1 MFHKVHWVWIC
12 VLAIGLVTG
21 CTVQPVQPTAQP
33 PTAVDSQMQATV
45 DALRTQVAAQLQMT
59 PADVTVVAAEA
70 VDWPDACLG
79 AGSPQEG
86 CAQVVTPGYRITL
99 AVNGA
104 EYVYHTDRGP
114 YWLRLVQGPP
124 VDVGAP
130 IITGEITVDHGGCQ
144 DVVVGSDGVAFGYC
158 GLARF
163 GGKFVS
169 PARQATL
176 AEFAARYAPFEAQT
190 EVGLIRF
197 AGSGAQ
203 VATPAE
209 QTRLA
214 QWVQLLVMEAAAG
227 TPMGGLAYHGPAEPG
242 SEDASQ
248 CATLTM
254 NAGEATVFDCAGNV
268 TTVKLNGGVL
278 SRWLEIQDRFA
289 PFVVETP
296 TERLEFTGMGA
307 EASAVWQQ
315 ALLAW
320 ARTQYAELSTG
331 KASAAGNT
339 VLAWQLDPVVDDAT
353 VCKVLIV
360 LAWGE
365 AYAETR
371 TCDGGEVQTST
382 QGWLENAEL
391 EQLYTWQRDLAT
403 LEAEQGYLL
412 GNGAQAPGAVERAEV
427 AQWAAQVWQRLM
439 TPRVSAA
446 VNTVLAWGLG
456 PSDDAETAC
465 MHLTVT
471 QAGDAYAELRPCAG
485 GAVQAIVVGQLTSA
499 EQEYLA
505 AWQRTYATLYAEPG
519 YVVGN
524 GAQVADA
531 EAYAAIE
538 LWIVDLWRRIW
549 ASGAPQPGAISMGA
563 PAACPTPTGDAQLY
577 VDRSGGFCLLYPA
590 AYVAETTDD
599 GVVHLVRGSLMNHID
614 PRVSIEV
621 SDAAGRSLTEI
632 GDAVVA
638 EYAAGFDI
646 LRAMATV
653 GGEPALV
660 LDNLPG
666 QDLNRRV
673 LVIHNGRLYSF
684 FFTPLGE
691 EGEARAAFEAFYQ
704 GVIDSL
710 RLIETDEK

>member
-1 MFHKVHWVWIC
+1 MSHKVHWVWIC
-12 VLAIGLVTG
+12 LLATWLVTG
-21 CTVQPVQPTAQP
+21 CTIQPVQPAAQP

-45 DALRTQVAAQLQMT
+45 DALRTQVAAQLQVA

-130 IITGEITVDHGGCQ
+130 IITGTVTADNGGCQ

-158 GLARF
+158 GLALF
-163 GGKFVS
+163 SGKYVS
-169 PARQATL
+169 SARQATL

-203 VATPAE
+203 VATSAE
-209 QTRLA
+209 QARLA
-214 QWVQLLVMEAAAG
+214 QWVQLLVMEAASG

-242 SEDASQ
+242 SDDASQ

-254 NAGEATVFDCAGNV
+254 SGGEATVFDCAGNV

-296 TERLEFTGMGA
+296 TERLDFTGMGA
-307 EASAVWQQ
+307 ETSAAWQQ

-320 ARTQYAELSTG
+320 ARIQYAELSTG
-331 KASAAGNT
+331 KVSAAGNT
-339 VLAWQLDPVVDDAT
+339 VLAWQLGPVDDAAT
-353 VCKVLIV
+353 ACKMLIV

-382 QGWLENAEL
+382 KGWLENTEL
-391 EQLYTWQRDLAT
+391 EQLY
-403 LEAEQGYLL
+403 
-412 GNGAQAPGAVERAEV
+412 
-427 AQWAAQVWQRLM
+427 
-439 TPRVSAA
+439 
-446 VNTVLAWGLG
+446 
-456 PSDDAETAC
+456 
-465 MHLTVT
+465 
-471 QAGDAYAELRPCAG
+471 
-485 GAVQAIVVGQLTSA
+485 
-499 EQEYLA
+499 

-524 GAQVADA
+524 GAQEPDA

-538 LWIVDLWRRIW
+538 LWSVDLWRRIW
-549 ASGAPQPGAISMGA
+549 ASGAPQPGAISMRA

-590 AYVAETTDD
+590 AYVAEMTDD

-614 PRVSIEV
+614 PRASIEV
-621 SDAAGRSLTEI
+621 SDAAGRSLAEI
-632 GDAVVA
+632 GDAVAA

-646 LRAMATV
+646 LRVMATV

-684 FFTPLGE
+684 FFAPLGE
-691 EGEARAAFEAFYQ
+691 EGDARAAFEAFYQ
-704 GVIDSL
+704 GVIDSF